1 MPYFDV
7 LQSRLKKYFEEKN
20 ELEPGTLQT
29 PIDRGLNEAV
39 PVTEPEKVIL
49 SAATNIASGIGQIIG
64 MPIDWVNQNLISPD
78 EDVSD
83 ESVLKA
89 INEVWPTVTP
99 DTTVGEISSLLVQ
112 YGIPFSGAV
121 KVAGPLVKLQ
131 KVRAKDFVTPG
142 KRLFAAGNTAKG
154 AFFYGGIG
162 GLTDFVVSNA
172 GVNKSI
178 ISQYTGDT
186 DVDRNDPADVFKEK
200 LKFGAEGTAIGLV
213 PSLLPAAGAGVKYG
227 LWKGIDS
234 PVGRIGIQPTI
245 KTLSDQVGA
254 PVLRQLDQKVLNPV
268 FEALASEKVGIS
280 KGLRKVRDKFQLYTK
295 DVPKYEEWRMFD
307 PNSTNKTQ
315 RYLKKLDNFLN
326 YFRSNKE
333 LTPSAA
339 ALVRDADKATQLDI
353 RTADKLLNQIDKKVY
368 DLGVQFKNNMFDKG
382 QSELIMNNAKENIF
396 NFLKGTGDLKV
407 VEKALRPEAIKL
419 KKLLKILNKQY
430 GEALD
435 PKVTNELGETIIQD
449 MDSYLKQSF
458 SSFYNKNYKIS
469 SDVRQRAVEGFKK
482 LIMAPGN
489 GLLKGQ
495 VYDRMGG
502 IVAGART
509 SKFADNAPEFQ
520 KALNDLAED
529 MVDDV
534 LIRTKDTKYSPDQ
547 IIRGISKDILKMDK
561 KVLRPGEKF
570 PDFMRELLGETKDL
584 RNSVMNTVIQNSKAI
599 YNKRLYDEL
608 VNDGLKNKWLF
619 ESPEQAALP
628 IAKGGI
634 AMKNASGRL
643 QQIKRTK
650 DQLFQSKMFGDQR
663 QIGTGQYYST
673 PEIVNAIEK
682 NIDVSVGLMDQ
693 AWYKALMTLKSG
705 AQFSKTVL
713 SPMTQIR
720 NVTSASMFATAN
732 GLIGGRAN
740 ILDSFKLI
748 AKDIAGTDGVIDARK
763 FQEVID
769 DKIARGVL
777 DENVVT
783 QELKA
788 VLDKANKDSFGNTE
802 QFFDFLMRNK
812 FMRSATDL
820 YQGGDNVWKSYA
832 DDFYQSALTPA
843 IKSIDDVRA
852 WFKDIAGTEWA
863 ETSLRTNKI
872 KTVEEGIKDISAYLV
887 TNTMPT
893 YSRVPRIIEK
903 IRTLPLGNFIAF
915 PAEMFRTSMNIT
927 MLGAKEM
934 TSKNPYIRQMGARRL
949 VGLMG
954 TTYGAGKVTEEAAK
968 FVTKVTEEELE
979 AFRRSFAPYY
989 EKNSQLIPTS
999 SINADG
1005 TFDYVNYSYFNPYDT
1020 ISRPVRAVFN
1030 AVASG
1035 KITDRSAIE
1044 SAVLGAFFY
1053 DPTTGT
1059 PGALYEIFS
1068 PFVGE
1073 SIATERVL
1081 DIGLRG
1087 GQTRTGK
1094 KIFTTGVD
1102 SGPDIAAKS
1111 LNHIFGALEPGA
1123 FRSAKRIYD
1132 GYMGNY
1138 SDYGTLYD
1146 GQQELTALLTGQRI
1160 QKANPASSMPFIVNS
1175 YNKDKSAINRSL
1187 SGPLY
1192 SSSNTLKDKIE
1203 HYRKMSKVS
1212 FASQKK
1218 LRQVLKDAETL
1229 GLNAGSKFEDV
1240 LKKRLTKS
1248 ESRSIITGSYK
1259 PLTISEDRIK
1269 GAIERMEDEAL
1280 RVQGA
1285 FPDPEKLRAL
1295 QELEDTIKSIQS
1307 DAKGF
1312 SLDQSVEEF
1321 DESLDT
1327 NIDFLLQLEDQG
1339 PTFLQDQSS
1348 APSKPDL
1355 GPGIT
1360 QDIPPSQQV
1369 VNVVNPLQGI
1379 LPTGLTRT
1387 ETALLSPSEQAIR
1400 LRQRGLS

>member
-39 PVTEPEKVIL
+39 PITEPEKVVL

-83 ESVLKA
+83 QSVLKA

-99 DTTVGEISSLLVQ
+99 DTTVGEISSLLIQ
-112 YGIPFSGAV
+112 YGIPFSASV
-121 KVAGPLVKLQ
+121 KIAGPLVKLQ

-142 KRLFAAGNTAKG
+142 KKLFAAGNTAKN
-154 AFFYGGIG
+154 AAFYGGIG

-178 ISQYTGDT
+178 ISEYTGDT

-200 LKFGAEGTAIGLV
+200 LKFGAEGTMLGSI

-227 LWKGIDS
+227 LWKGIES
-234 PVGRIGIQPTI
+234 PIGRIGIQPVI
-245 KTLSDQVGA
+245 KTAADQIGA
-254 PVLRQLDQKVLNPV
+254 PILRNLDQRVLNPV
-268 FEALASEKVGIS
+268 YEALASEKVGIS
-280 KGLRKVRDKFQLYTK
+280 KGLRKVRNKFELFAKKY
-295 DVPKYEEWRMFD
+295 PKYEEWRMFD

-326 YFRSNKE
+326 WFRSNKE

-353 RTADKLLNQIDKKVY
+353 RTADKLLRQIDQKVY

-382 QSELIMNNAKENIF
+382 QSELIMNNAKDNIF
-396 NFLKGTGDLKV
+396 NFLKGTGDLKL
-407 VEKALRPEAIKL
+407 VEKTLRPEAVKL

-435 PKVTNELGETIIQD
+435 PKVTNELGETIVQD

-458 SSFYNKNYKIS
+458 SSFYNKNYTVS
-469 SDVRQRAVEGFKK
+469 ADVRQRAVEGFKK

-502 IVAGART
+502 IVSGARM
-509 SKFADNAPEFQ
+509 SQFADNAPEFQ
-520 KALNDLAED
+520 KALNELAED

-570 PDFMRELLGETKDL
+570 PDFMRELMGETKDL

-619 ESPEQAALP
+619 TSPEQAALP
-628 IAKGGI
+628 ISKGGI

-643 QQIKRTK
+643 QPIKRTK
-650 DQLFQSKMFGDQR
+650 DQLFQSKMFGEET
-663 QIGTGQYYST
+663 QIGKGAYYST
-673 PEIVNAIEK
+673 PEMVNAIEK
-682 NIDVSVGLMDQ
+682 NIDVSVGLMDT

-732 GLIGGRAN
+732 GLIGGKAN

-748 AKDIAGTDGVIDARK
+748 AKDIAGTDGVIDTKK

-802 QFFDFLMRNK
+802 QFFDFLMKNK
-812 FMRSATDL
+812 FMKSATDL

-832 DDFYQSALTPA
+832 DDFYQSALVPA
-843 IKSIDDVRA
+843 IKNIDDVRA

-863 ETSLRTNKI
+863 ETSIRTNKI

-915 PAEMFRTSMNIT
+915 PAEMFRTSMNIAA
-927 MLGAKEM
+927 LGAKEM

-949 VGLMG
+949 VGLLG

-999 SINADG
+999 SINPDG

-1020 ISRPVRAVFN
+1020 ISRPVRAILN
-1030 AVASG
+1030 AVAG
-1035 KITDRSAIE
+1035 GQITDRNAIE
-1044 SAVLGAFFY
+1044 SLVLGAFLY
-1053 DPTTGT
+1053 DPNTGT
-1059 PGALYEIFS
+1059 PGALYEIVS

-1073 SIATERVL
+1073 SIGTERVL
-1081 DIGLRG
+1081 DIAVRG

-1094 KIFTTGVD
+1094 KIFTPGVD
-1102 SGPDIAAKS
+1102 SFPEITGKAIS
-1111 LNHIFGALEPGA
+1111 HILGALEPGA
-1123 FRSAKRIYD
+1123 VRSAKRVYD
-1132 GYMGNY
+1132 GALGNY

-1146 GQQELTALLTGQRI
+1146 GQAELTALLTGQRI
-1160 QKANPASSMPFIVNS
+1160 QKANPVASMPFIINS
-1175 YNKDKSAINRSL
+1175 YNKEKQAINRDF
-1187 SGPLY
+1187 SGPAY
-1192 SSSNTLKDKIE
+1192 SASNTLTDKINA
-1203 HYRKMSKVS
+1203 YKKSMLVS
-1212 FASQKK
+1212 FNSQKRI
-1218 LRQVLKDAETL
+1218 RQVLKDAQTLGGGAKNKFSETL
-1229 GLNAGSKFEDV
+1229 KD
-1240 LKKRLTKS
+1240 RLTKS
-1248 ESRSIITGSYK
+1248 EAKGIINGQFK
-1259 PLTISEDRIK
+1259 PLTFSEDRID
-1269 GAIERMEDEAL
+1269 ASIQRMMDESL
-1280 RVQGA
+1280 RVRGETV
-1285 FPDPEKLRAL
+1285 DPEKTKALR
-1295 QELEDTIKSIQS
+1295 EIKNIYKSVQQIT
-1307 DAKGF
+1307 KGF
-1312 SLDQSVEEF
+1312 SLDLSPEEF
-1321 DESLDT
+1321 EERLNIATEVYLDLESPESL
-1327 NIDFLLQLEDQG
+1327 L
-1339 PTFLQDQSS
+1339 LQDQSS

-1387 ETALLSPSEQAIR
+1387 ETALLSPSEQAMR
-1400 LRQRGLS
+1400 LRQRGRG

>member
-1 MPYFDV
+1 MVFGA
-7 LQSRLKKYFEEKN
+7 LQSRLKKLFEEKAGFETGTVQNAADIAIN
-20 ELEPGTLQT
+20 EKF
-29 PIDRGLNEAV
+29 PI
-39 PVTEPEKVIL
+39 TEPEKVII
-49 SAATNIASGIGQIIG
+49 SAGLNLTQGIAQLLA
-64 MPIDWVNQNLISPD
+64 MPVDWVNQNIISPD

-83 ESVLKA
+83 QSVLKA
-89 INEVWPTVTP
+89 INDIFPTITP
-99 DTTVGEISSLLVQ
+99 DTTVGEVSSLLLQ
-112 YGIPFSGAV
+112 YGVPFSAGV
-121 KVAGPLVKLQ
+121 KISNGLVKLN

-142 KRLFAAGNTAKG
+142 KRLFAAGNTLKG
-154 AFFYGGIG
+154 AGYYGAVGGI
-162 GLTDFVVSNA
+162 TDFVVSNA

-178 ISQYTGDT
+178 ISEYTGDT
-186 DVDRNDPADVFKEK
+186 DVDRNDLNDVFKEK

-213 PSLLPAAGAGVKYG
+213 PSLLPAVGAGVKYG

-234 PVGRIGIQPTI
+234 PIGRIGVQPAI
-245 KTLSDQVGA
+245 KSAADNIGA
-254 PVLRQLDQKVLNPV
+254 PILRNLDQRVLNPV
-268 FEALASEKVGIS
+268 YQALASEKVGIS

-307 PNSTNKTQ
+307 PNSTNRSQ

-326 YFRSNKE
+326 WFRSNKE

-339 ALVRDADKATQLDI
+339 ALVRDAEKATQLDI
-353 RTADKLLNQIDKKVY
+353 RTADKLLREIDQKVY
-368 DLGVQFKNNMFDKG
+368 DLGVEFKNGFFEKG
-382 QSELIMNNAKENIF
+382 QSELMMNNYKDKIF
-396 NFLKGTGDLKV
+396 NFLKGTGDLKLIP
-407 VEKALRPEAIKL
+407 KALRPESIRL

-458 SSFYNKNYKIS
+458 SSFYNKNYSIS
-469 SDVRQRAVEGFKK
+469 AEVRQKAVEGFKK

-502 IVAGART
+502 IVAGARR

-599 YNKRLYDEL
+599 YNKKLYDEL
-608 VNDGLKNKWLF
+608 VNDGIKNKWLF
-619 ESPEQAALP
+619 TSPEQAALP
-628 IAKGGI
+628 VSKGGI

-643 QQIKRTK
+643 QPIKRTK
-650 DQLFQSKMFGDQR
+650 DQLFQSKMFGEET
-663 QIGTGQYYST
+663 QIGKGAYYST

-693 AWYKALMTLKSG
+693 PWYKALMTLKSG

-720 NVTSASMFATAN
+720 NVTSAAMFATGN

-748 AKDIAGTDGVIDARK
+748 ADDIAGTDGIISTKK

-769 DKIARGVL
+769 DKISRGVL

-788 VLDKANKDSFGNTE
+788 VLDKAQKDNFGNTE
-802 QFFDFLMRNK
+802 QFFDFLMKNK
-812 FMRSATDL
+812 FMKSATDL

-832 DDFYQSALTPA
+832 DDFYQSALVPA

-863 ETSLRTNKI
+863 ETSLRTNKL

-915 PAEMFRTSMNIT
+915 PAEMFRTSMNIAA
-927 MLGAKEM
+927 LGAKEM

-949 VGLMG
+949 VGLTA

-999 SINADG
+999 SINPDG
-1005 TFDYVNYSYFNPYDT
+1005 SFDYINYSYFNPYDT
-1020 ISRPVRAVFN
+1020 ISRPIRAVFN

-1035 KITDRSAIE
+1035 KITDRSTIE

-1059 PGALYEIFS
+1059 PGALYEILS

-1073 SIATERVL
+1073 AIGTERVL
-1081 DIGLRG
+1081 DIAVRG

-1094 KIFTTGVD
+1094 KIFEPGVD
-1102 SGPDIAAKS
+1102 SFGDIAGKS
-1111 LNHIFGALEPGA
+1111 ISHVLGALEPGA
-1123 FRSAKRIYD
+1123 FRSARRIYD
-1132 GYMGNY
+1132 GVLGNY

-1146 GQQELTALLTGQRI
+1146 GQKELTALLTGQRI
-1160 QKANPASSMPFIVNS
+1160 QKANPSSSMPFIVNS
-1175 YNKDKSAINRSL
+1175 YNKDKQAINRSL

-1192 SSSNTLKDKIE
+1192 SSRNTLTDKIN
-1203 HYRKMSKVS
+1203 HYRKISKVD

-1229 GLNAGSKFEDV
+1229 GLNVGSKFENV
-1240 LKKRLTKS
+1240 LRKRLTKS
-1248 ESRSIITGSYK
+1248 EYRNIVNGTYK
-1259 PLTISEDRIK
+1259 PLTISKERIK
-1269 GAIERMEDEAL
+1269 SALQRMEEEAL
-1280 RVQGA
+1280 RQEGT
-1285 FPDPEKLRAL
+1285 FPDPGKLKAL
-1295 QELEDTIKSIQS
+1295 EEIENAIKTIQS

-1321 DESLDT
+1321 NESLDL
-1327 NIDFLLQLEDQG
+1327 NIDFLLQLEDRG
-1339 PTFLQDQSS
+1339 PTLLQDQSS
-1348 APSKPDL
+1348 VPSKPDL

-1369 VNVVNPLQGI
+1369 VNVVNPLQGV